1 MTKRF
6 LFLSDFDGT
15 LSEKDFFHVIIDR
28 HFQKE
33 SEKLYA
39 DWDNKVMTDLEYLSR
54 LFGSIGRDEAGI
66 DEDIDQIP
74 FDPDAKRVIEHVRK
88 LGGDFIVISAGTDYY
103 IKRLFN
109 RYGIHD
115 VPIISNPGEYRDRGI
130 RLNVDPAGRYYSK
143 LYGIDKEKVAH
154 DLMKDYDTVFF
165 AGDSLPDLK
174 AALLADTIFAKG
186 KLQGL
191 LDSENR
197 SYVPICSFA
206 DIENY
211 LVSHEEAL
219 ENGSR

>member
-109 RYGIHD
+109 RYGIRD
-115 VPIISNPGEYRDRGI
+115 VPIISNPGEYKDLGI

-197 SYVPICSFA
+197 SYVPISSFA

-211 LVSHEEAL
+211 LISHEGAL
-219 ENGSR
+219 ENGNR